1 MRLLILLCQLL
12 TLFLVR
18 IMLVSSTYAHA
29 VVRSS
34 RANRKLDKPRQV
46 RDAQATQV
54 QILDAAEDEFARYG
68 LAGARIDAITA
79 RTGVTKAMIYYY
91 FENKEGL
98 YQAVMQRIGDQ
109 LDIAFEQLAKEP
121 IPADVALK
129 EAIRSGIAY
138 GAAYPQRGML
148 WFYEAIQN
156 QGKYGQLSGWQ
167 KSFWNM
173 AEILERG
180 IAEGIFCSIDP
191 FLTTVNILGVCTF
204 YFNAYE
210 NLKYVD
216 PKRQLLSPEMIEQQT
231 QAAINLILAG
241 VMI

>member
-1 MRLLILLCQLL
+1 VI
-12 TLFLVR
+12 
-18 IMLVSSTYAHA
+18 
-29 VVRSS
+29 RSS
-34 RANRKLDKPRQV
+34 RANRQSDKPRQV
-46 RDAQATQV
+46 RDAEATQS

-98 YQAVMQRIGDQ
+98 YQRVMQRIGSQ
-109 LDIAFEQLAKEP
+109 LDLAFERLALEP
-121 IPADVALK
+121 MPPDVALI

-167 KSFWNM
+167 KSFWHLTT
-173 AEILERG
+173 ILERG
-180 IAEGIFCSIDP
+180 IAEGIFRSIDP
-191 FLTTVNILGVCTF
+191 FLTTVNILGICTF

-216 PKRQLLSPEMIEQQT
+216 PARQLLSSEMIEQQT
-231 QAAINLILAG
+231 QAAIDLILAG
-241 VMI
+241 LTLQPAV

>member
-1 MRLLILLCQLL
+1 M
-12 TLFLVR
+12 
-18 IMLVSSTYAHA
+18 
-29 VVRSS
+29 VRSS
-34 RANRKLDKPRQV
+34 KANRKSDKPRQV

-98 YQAVMQRIGDQ
+98 YQAVMQRIGAQ

-167 KSFWNM
+167 KSFWNI
-173 AEILERG
+173 AKILERG
-180 IAEGIFCSIDP
+180 IAEGIFRSIDP

-216 PKRQLLSPEMIEQQT
+216 PERQLLSPEMIEQQT